1 VQIGDPITEKKVLD
15 VLIQARDAG
24 LYSAITDC
32 GAGGLSSAVGEMGE
46 THEVR
51 GLYVADG
58 SACVTSTGVNPMITI
73 MAIADHVTRGILES
87 W

>member
-1 VQIGDPITEKKVLD
+1 MSYITFH
-15 VLIQARDAG
+15 QMASCAMGR
-24 LYSAITDC
+24 SAAT
-32 GAGGLSSAVGEMGE
+32 SAVGETGE

-51 GLYVADG
+51 DLYVADG

-73 MAIADHVTRGILES
+73 MAIADHVARGMIET

>member
-1 VQIGDPITEKKVLD
+1 MASCAMGRSPAT
-15 VLIQARDAG
+15 
-24 LYSAITDC
+24 
-32 GAGGLSSAVGEMGE
+32 SAVGETGE

-51 GLYVADG
+51 DLYVADG

-73 MAIADHVTRGILES
+73 MAIADHVARGMIET